1 MVVPCGNTDLFLF
14 RSCSRLGAAYNF
26 STQASG
32 NDWRMTELPDM
43 RNADSPAAPESPVAA
58 GPASPSLRPSP
69 GRASVQRAERTDTDF
84 DVLLRGVLGPA
95 FGMALR
101 ITGNRQDAEDLVQ
114 EASLAAYRGFATFQP
129 GTNFKAWF
137 FRIMINCFLTSRRRA
152 RPETSLQDLE
162 DSHAAYFFMRT
173 AEAGLHGEFDDPAA
187 ATIGQMAQED
197 VARALAALPE
207 EFRVVCTLYFMEDL
221 AYQEIADILQVP
233 VGTVRSR
240 LHRGRKML
248 QKRLWKVAEDQ
259 GIVRTR
265 PARQTTNVGT
275 DA

>member
-1 MVVPCGNTDLFLF
+1 
-14 RSCSRLGAAYNF
+14 
-26 STQASG
+26 
-32 NDWRMTELPDM
+32 MTELSETRDLNRPAPQPRPD
-43 RNADSPAAPESPVAA
+43 AVPTP
-58 GPASPSLRPSP
+58 
-69 GRASVQRAERTDTDF
+69 RAETLAADF
-84 DVLLRGVLGPA
+84 DVLLRDVLGPV
-95 FGMALR
+95 FGTALR
-101 ITGNRQDAEDLVQ
+101 MTGNRQDAEDLVQ
-114 EASLAAYRGFATFQP
+114 EAALAAYRGFATFQP

-137 FRIMINCFLTSRRRA
+137 FRIMMNCYLTSRRRA
-152 RPETSLQDLE
+152 RPETSMEDLE

-173 AEAGLHGEFDDPAA
+173 AEAGLHAQFDDPAG

-221 AYQEIADILQVP
+221 AYQEIADILGLP

-259 GIVRTR
+259 GIVR
-265 PARQTTNVGT
+265 ARSARETTSEGAV
-275 DA
+275 A

>member
-1 MVVPCGNTDLFLF
+1 
-14 RSCSRLGAAYNF
+14 
-26 STQASG
+26 
-32 NDWRMTELPDM
+32 MTELPEMGDLDV
-43 RNADSPAAPESPVAA
+43 AGPHGAPPAAPA
-58 GPASPSLRPSP
+58 LRPP
-69 GRASVQRAERTDTDF
+69 LATAAARAEGTDADF
-84 DVLLRGVLGPA
+84 DMLLRGLLGPA
-95 FGMALR
+95 FGTALR
-101 ITGNRQDAEDLVQ
+101 MTGNRQDAEDLVQ
-114 EASLAAYRGFATFQP
+114 EAALAAYRGFSTFER

-137 FRIMINCFLTSRRRA
+137 FRIMMNCYLTSRRRTRA
-152 RPETSLQDLE
+152 ETSMQDLE

-173 AEAGLHGEFDDPAA
+173 AEAGLHAQFEDPAA
-187 ATIGQMAQED
+187 ATIGQMAQDD
-197 VARALAALPE
+197 VARALEALPE

-221 AYQEIADILQVP
+221 AYQEIADILGLP

-265 PARQTTNVGT
+265 SARETTSRGT

>member
-1 MVVPCGNTDLFLF
+1 MTEFPEMGDID
-14 RSCSRLGAAYNF
+14 RLPPPGAAP
-26 STQASG
+26 STPTPSTMA
-32 NDWRMTELPDM
+32 
-43 RNADSPAAPESPVAA
+43 PALRSESRDA
-58 GPASPSLRPSP
+58 
-69 GRASVQRAERTDTDF
+69 DF
-84 DVLLRGVLGPA
+84 DMLLRGVLGPA
-95 FGMALR
+95 FGTALR
-101 ITGNRQDAEDLVQ
+101 MTGNRQDAEDLVQ
-114 EASLAAYRGFATFQP
+114 EASLAAYRGFATFER

-137 FRIMINCFLTSRRRA
+137 FRIMMNCYLTSRRRA
-152 RPETSLQDLE
+152 RAETSMQDLE

-173 AEAGLHGEFDDPAA
+173 AEAGLHGRYEDPAG

-197 VARALAALPE
+197 VAHALEALPE

-221 AYQEIADILQVP
+221 AYQEIADILGLP

-265 PARQTTNVGT
+265 SALETTSVGT
-275 DA
+275 DV

>member
-1 MVVPCGNTDLFLF
+1 MTDLP
-14 RSCSRLGAAYNF
+14 
-26 STQASG
+26 
-32 NDWRMTELPDM
+32 EM
-43 RNADSPAAPESPVAA
+43 RDLDVPGVHGPPPAGAA
-58 GPASPSLRPSP
+58 GPAARPPSGAAAPSE
-69 GRASVQRAERTDTDF
+69 ERRDADF
-84 DVLLRGVLGPA
+84 DMLLRGVLGPA
-95 FGMALR
+95 FGTALR
-101 ITGNRQDAEDLVQ
+101 MTGNRQDAEDLVQ
-114 EASLAAYRGFATFQP
+114 EASLAAYRGFATFEA

-137 FRIMINCFLTSRRRA
+137 FRIMMNCYFTTRRRV
-152 RPETSLQDLE
+152 RPETSMHDLE

-173 AEAGLHGEFDDPAA
+173 AEAGLHARFDDPAG

-197 VARALAALPE
+197 VTRALEALPE

-221 AYQEIADILQVP
+221 AYQEIADILGLP

-259 GIVRTR
+259 GIVR
-265 PARQTTNVGT
+265 ARSAVETTSAGT

>member
-1 MVVPCGNTDLFLF
+1 MTDSREMGDSDAAATRASPPIAGAVVPPL
-14 RSCSRLGAAYNF
+14 
-26 STQASG
+26 
-32 NDWRMTELPDM
+32 LPP
-43 RNADSPAAPESPVAA
+43 SPAAAPLPLADS
-58 GPASPSLRPSP
+58 S
-69 GRASVQRAERTDTDF
+69 DTDF
-84 DVLLRGVLGPA
+84 DMLLRGVLAPA
-95 FGMALR
+95 FGTALR
-101 ITGNRQDAEDLVQ
+101 MTGNRHDAEDLVQ
-114 EASLAAYRGFATFQP
+114 EASLAAYRGFGTFQP

-137 FRIMINCFLTSRRRA
+137 FRIMMNCYLTSRRRF
-152 RPETSLQDLE
+152 RPETSMQDLE

-173 AEAGLHGEFDDPAA
+173 AEAGLHGRFDDPAA

-197 VARALAALPE
+197 VARALGSLPE

-221 AYQEIADILQVP
+221 AYREIADILRLP

-265 PARQTTNVGT
+265 SGSQPSGVGT
-275 DA
+275 DT

>member
-1 MVVPCGNTDLFLF
+1 
-14 RSCSRLGAAYNF
+14 
-26 STQASG
+26 
-32 NDWRMTELPDM
+32 MTELPETRSD
-43 RNADSPAAPESPVAA
+43 DVTGLHEP
-58 GPASPSLRPSP
+58 PSP
-69 GRASVQRAERTDTDF
+69 GPAAALLPQTAVVSPRAETSPTDF
-84 DVLLRGVLGPA
+84 DMLLRSVLGPA

-101 ITGNRQDAEDLVQ
+101 MTGNKQDAEDLVQ
-114 EASLAAYRGFATFQP
+114 DTALAAHRGFATFQT

-137 FRIMINCFLTSRRRA
+137 FRILMNCYLTGRRRA
-152 RPETSLQDLE
+152 RPETSMEDLE

-173 AEAGLHGEFDDPAA
+173 AAAGLHGRYDDPAG

-197 VARALAALPE
+197 VAAALESLPE
-207 EFRVVCTLYFMEDL
+207 EFRVVCTLYFMDDL
-221 AYQEIADILQVP
+221 AYQEIADILGLP

-265 PARQTTNVGT
+265 PALQTTSAGT
-275 DA
+275 DE

>member
-1 MVVPCGNTDLFLF
+1 
-14 RSCSRLGAAYNF
+14 
-26 STQASG
+26 
-32 NDWRMTELPDM
+32 MTELPERRDIDVPGEHESSSPGSAAAP
-43 RNADSPAAPESPVAA
+43 RTPPGVARAGLADSRDA
-58 GPASPSLRPSP
+58 
-69 GRASVQRAERTDTDF
+69 DF
-84 DVLLRGVLGPA
+84 DMMLRNVLGPA
-95 FGMALR
+95 FGTALR
-101 ITGNRQDAEDLVQ
+101 MTGNRQDAEDLVQ
-114 EASLAAYRGFATFQP
+114 EASLAAYRGFGTFER

-137 FRIMINCFLTSRRRA
+137 FRIMMNCYLTSRRRA
-152 RPETSLQDLE
+152 RPETSMQDLE

-173 AEAGLHGEFDDPAA
+173 AEAGLHGRYADPAG

-197 VARALAALPE
+197 VARALEGLPE

-221 AYQEIADILQVP
+221 AYQEIADILGLP

-265 PARQTTNVGT
+265 SELEATSAGA

>member
-1 MVVPCGNTDLFLF
+1 MTDLPEV
-14 RSCSRLGAAYNF
+14 REIGVPGAHAPP
-26 STQASG
+26 TAG
-32 NDWRMTELPDM
+32 LV
-43 RNADSPAAPESPVAA
+43 APAPPPPLEQ
-58 GPASPSLRPSP
+58 PSLSRPD
-69 GRASVQRAERTDTDF
+69 GADADF
-84 DVLLRGVLGPA
+84 DMLIGSVLGPA
-95 FGMALR
+95 FGTALR
-101 ITGNRQDAEDLVQ
+101 MTGNRQDAEDLVQ
-114 EASLAAYRGFATFQP
+114 EASLAAYRGFATFER

-137 FRIMINCFLTSRRRA
+137 FRIMMNCYLTSRRRS
-152 RPETSLQDLE
+152 RPETSMQDLE
-162 DSHAAYFFMRT
+162 DSHAAYLFMRT
-173 AEAGLHGEFDDPAA
+173 AEAGLHARFNDPAA

-207 EFRVVCTLYFMEDL
+207 EFRVVCTLYFMDDL
-221 AYQEIADILQVP
+221 SYQEIADILGLP

-265 PARQTTNVGT
+265 SALRTTSVGT